1 MHQNTLGCESRSVFL
16 KLCPALCLFVCECV
30 VTGHRH
36 ALVDFAF
43 SRLDPLRSSFA
54 HTVIISVFLP
64 NILKCRFFL
73 PLLEVSSLT
82 TLWDTDMPKFN
93 PSGVDMNLQ
102 SGLTLV
108 NLMYNIAKHF

>member
-43 SRLDPLRSSFA
+43 SRLDPLRSIFA
-54 HTVIISVFLP
+54 HTVIISVSSCQIYSNMVSFSPCL
-64 NILKCRFFL
+64 RF
-73 PLLEVSSLT
+73 PLLQPFGT
-82 TLWDTDMPKFN
+82 QTCQ
-93 PSGVDMNLQ
+93 NLIPV
-102 SGLTLV
+102 GLT
-108 NLMYNIAKHF
+108 